1 MGLFSW
7 FGLGNDEEK
16 EPETYHFTWIDDQYN
31 DANEGVFQNIKPSK
45 KKKPS
50 DAIEAADSLPT
61 PKRTKSVPKHCGKV
75 IDSLNQAIEIFK
87 KKEIKDCYLNSKNF
101 ENPPADYGNLIN
113 EQDYSLFYIG
123 SKNLSVVSME
133 KDQNSWDNF
142 CCEKDIPIKHC
153 QITDSFK
160 FNGCY
165 TETYTENDQKTKTI
179 AFTHLQA
186 TLPEGDC
193 EKYKDQIGQG
203 KMYKINEK
211 GEKTFRCY
219 SGKKAGAG
227 DIILKALYIIWLIAF
242 LSLVIYIIF
251 RSFCSKKER
260 SKSRKRKGE
269 KEIYKTPLPL
279 STETDEIQADEY
291 P

>member
-1 MGLFSW
+1 MVLSWLFGSSKDDKKKT
-7 FGLGNDEEK
+7 G
-16 EPETYHFTWIDDQYN
+16 TYHFTWIDDQYN
-31 DANEGVFQNIKPSK
+31 DANEGVFQSI
-45 KKKPS
+45 KPS
-50 DAIEAADSLPT
+50 DAIEAADSLPAT
-61 PKRTKSVPKHCGKV
+61 KLTKSVPKPMPKHCGKV
-75 IDSLNQAIEIFK
+75 IDSLKKAIK

-113 EQDYSLFYIG
+113 EQDYSLFYLG

-260 SKSRKRKGE
+260 TKSRKRKEE